1 MIEETRDEFWGAV
14 VGAVML
20 LLGLYM
26 TAGCGVSAPASAHA
40 SSALLSSVASF
51 APGSGAMT

>member
-1 MIEETRDEFWGAV
+1 MIDEFWGAV

-26 TAGCGVSAPASAHA
+26 TAGCGASAPASVHR
-40 SSALLSSVASF
+40 SSARQSSEAPF
-51 APGSGAMT
+51 APSSGTMT

>member
-1 MIEETRDEFWGAV
+1 MIEEIRDEFWGAAI
-14 VGAVML
+14 GAVM